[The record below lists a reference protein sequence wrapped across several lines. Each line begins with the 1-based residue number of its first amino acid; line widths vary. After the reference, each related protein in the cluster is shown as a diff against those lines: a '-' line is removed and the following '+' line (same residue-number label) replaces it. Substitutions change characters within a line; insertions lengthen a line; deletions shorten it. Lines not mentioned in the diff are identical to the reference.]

1 MTTPTPTR
9 ATVSVATRRFGG
21 SSRLGDARNR
31 SRAGHSV
38 TRWGVVLLIAYVA
51 LGLSPLGAHRA
62 MRYALGLTAILLVAV
77 SITTGAL

>member
-1 MTTPTPTR
+1 M
-9 ATVSVATRRFGG
+9 
-21 SSRLGDARNR
+21 
-31 SRAGHSV
+31 